1 VPIKKGFIDKLIE
14 RIDKLDPESLQT
26 QFLRLVQ
33 ERGLLETIFQSIQE
47 GVIVLDGVGKVTYA
61 NRAVE
66 NLVGISLEDSGGR
79 KLQAFM
85 NEVGGEGMLNSD
97 GSEPSG
103 LLTREIEV
111 FYPEHRYIS
120 FYVVPLA
127 SVTAEESGGAV
138 LILRDVTRD
147 REQEASNIESE
158 KVNAIKLL
166 AAGVAHEIGNPL
178 NALNIH
184 LQLLQREMRSLS
196 EDQPTEEREDGSTLE
211 DMVSVCRT
219 EVSRLDL
226 IITQFLKAIRPTK
239 PELSMV
245 KIDELLKEV
254 LTLMKH
260 DVESRAISIGLSCPD
275 TIPGISVDRDQ
286 IKQAFFN
293 VVKNAMQAMK
303 DGGCLEIA
311 ISTDRQFMR
320 VSFSDD
326 GGGIGP
332 EDFAHIFDAY
342 YTTSDKGSGL
352 GLMIVQRI
360 VQDHGGQISIKT
372 EPKKGTEFVIML
384 PLVERQVRLLAQ
396 GNATKPVLDKEE
408 SK

>member
-1 VPIKKGFIDKLIE
+1 MPIKKGFIDKLIE

-26 QFLRLVQ
+26 HFLRLVQ

-47 GVIVLDGVGKVTYA
+47 GVIVIDGTGRVTYA

-66 NLVGISLEDSGGR
+66 GLLGISAEDPDRR
-79 KLQAFM
+79 KLQRFM
-85 NEVGGEGMLNSD
+85 EEAGV
-97 GSEPSG
+97 SG
-103 LLTREIEV
+103 LDSGEWSGLVTREIEV

-127 SVTAEESGGAV
+127 SVESEGTGAV

-184 LQLLQREMRSLS
+184 LQLLEREMGALKNGSDQAADDDQAGLSSL
-196 EDQPTEEREDGSTLE
+196 
-211 DMVSVCRT
+211 VSVCRT
-219 EVSRLDL
+219 EVSRLDM

-239 PELSMV
+239 PELLLVQVDS
-245 KIDELLKEV
+245 LLKEV

-260 DVESRAISIGLSCPD
+260 DFESRKIHVGITCPER
-275 TIPGISVDRDQ
+275 IPQIRIDRDQ

-293 VVKNAMQAMK
+293 VIKNALQAMS
-303 DGGCLEIA
+303 DGGHLDIA
-311 ISTDRQFMR
+311 ISTDRQYLH
-320 VSFSDD
+320 VSFRDD
-326 GGGIGP
+326 GGGIDP
-332 EDFAHIFDAY
+332 DDFAHIFEAY
-342 YTTSDKGSGL
+342 YTTRSKGNGL

-372 EPKKGTEFVIML
+372 EPGQGTEFVILL
-384 PLVERQVRLLAQ
+384 PLVERQVRLLSYGDDEHTGKARRVQ
-396 GNATKPVLDKEE
+396 L
-408 SK
+408 